1 MGVFSGKKV
10 SEKDWKYVEISVDFI
25 FNQLNKKLIIGG
37 LLLLI
42 FSRKMMSINR
52 NKYIEMKYKIK
63 YLEYYFMVSE
73 SKKIKIPKTVR
84 DKIRFFILNNRYEL
98 LNEFQC
104 SCNKKRIR
112 IKKINFYELEEFSR
126 YSDELKNLL

>member
-10 SEKDWKYVEISVDFI
+10 SEKDWKYVEISVNFI

>member
-1 MGVFSGKKV
+1 MFLGKKV
-10 SEKDWKYVEISVDFI
+10 SEKDWKYVEISVNFI

-63 YLEYYFMVSE
+63 YLEYYFMVIE
-73 SKKIKIPKTVR
+73 SKKINIPKTVR

>member
-1 MGVFSGKKV
+1 MFSGKKV

>member
-1 MGVFSGKKV
+1 MFSGKKV
-10 SEKDWKYVEISVDFI
+10 SEKDWKYVEISVNFI

-73 SKKIKIPKTVR
+73 SKKIKITKTVR

>member
-1 MGVFSGKKV
+1 MFLGKKV
-10 SEKDWKYVEISVDFI
+10 SEKDWKYVEISVNFI

-63 YLEYYFMVSE
+63 YLEYYFMVIE
-73 SKKIKIPKTVR
+73 SKKINIPKTVR
-84 DKIRFFILNNRYEL
+84 DKIRFFILNDRYEL

-104 SCNKKRIR
+104 SCNKK
-112 IKKINFYELEEFSR
+112 EF
-126 YSDELKNLL
+126 E

>member
-1 MGVFSGKKV
+1 MFSGKKV
-10 SEKDWKYVEISVDFI
+10 SEKDWKYVEISVNFI